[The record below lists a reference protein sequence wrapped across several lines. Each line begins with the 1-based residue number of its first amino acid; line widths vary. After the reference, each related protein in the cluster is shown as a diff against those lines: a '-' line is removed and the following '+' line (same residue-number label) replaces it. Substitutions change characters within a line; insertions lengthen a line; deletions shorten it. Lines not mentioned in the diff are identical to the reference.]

1 MKRKTTLSALI
12 IGMIGKAS
20 ASLGLDNI
28 TGTNSTINSSS
39 PGLSLNQTSSKIG
52 ELGPAVAGTPEYSGL
67 LVLIMFG
74 AGLFKA
80 DVGTD
85 VAGVVLIP
93 TAIFLSMEG
102 LFPTPNGVIY
112 GILIGISAI
121 VGFGVFRFAFR

>member
-12 IGMIGKAS
+12 IGMIGNVS
-20 ASLGLDNI
+20 ASLGLENI
-28 TGTNSTINSSS
+28 TNNSQINNTT

-52 ELGPAVAGTPEYSGL
+52 ELGPAIAGTPEYSGL
-67 LVLIMFG
+67 LVLIVFG

-93 TAIFLSMEG
+93 TALFLSMEG
-102 LFPTPNGVIY
+102 LFPTPDGVIY

-121 VGFGVFRFAFR
+121 VGFGLFRFAFR